1 MKKLI
6 LSTLSLLLTIATAL
20 AQGDVTFDVTA
31 PTAVETG
38 AAFRIEFVVS
48 NASPQQI
55 AFTPPVIEGFEV
67 LAGPSE
73 SHGTSISVDMG
84 AGETVRT
91 ETTTYTYVI
100 RGVTPGLHTIP
111 ATTATVSGKSYS
123 TREVSIEVV
132 APPDD
137 SDDQAAGQSG
147 AATGQNGEYEISD
160 TDVFFRT
167 TANRTDVYKD
177 EPIVITLKLYVR
189 NIQISSLDNQKLPAF
204 NGFWQQDITP
214 GEPTPQRETYNNR
227 VYETL
232 VLKEYLLY
240 PQQSGTLTVEPFEA
254 TATALFQERTTAPR
268 SIFDDFFGGQ
278 NIRQV
283 SKRIASQPVRI
294 EVREWPAGAPASF
307 DGAVGE
313 FRLEATPPPS
323 AMNANQSGTYTLRL
337 SGTGNFPLIRA
348 PKITLP
354 QSFEQYNVTTSDNT
368 RQSRVGTSGYREF
381 SYPFIPRSDGLY
393 TIPAFEFTYFDPQQR
408 RYVTHLS
415 RETSIEVAADS
426 TAWSGPGGGIVS
438 GISREELRIFDQ
450 DIQFIKRGSPGLRP
464 KGRTFMFSPLYIGLL
479 ALFSMIFVACFLV
492 LPRYLRNMQSDRFV
506 RGKRAN
512 KVALKRFR
520 AAETS
525 MKRDDRHGF
534 YDEMLKALWGYMSD
548 KFDIPMADLTKE
560 RIREELFVRNVPEA
574 QSLEYVRIISECE
587 EAQYSPVS
595 SSRMGEIYSEGV
607 TLISELE
614 SALK

>member
-6 LSTLSLLLTIATAL
+6 LSIVSLLLTIAGAF
-20 AQGDVTFDVTA
+20 AQGDVTFDVSA

-38 AAFRIEFVVS
+38 TPFRVEFVIG

-55 AFTPPVIEGFEV
+55 KFTPPAIEGFEL

-73 SHGTSISVDMG
+73 SYGADISISG
-84 AGETVRT
+84 GETVRT
-91 ETTTYTYVI
+91 ETTTYTFVI
-100 RGVTPGLHTIP
+100 RGVTPGLHTVQ
-111 ATTATVSGKSYS
+111 ATTASVSGKVYS
-123 TREVSIEVV
+123 TRAVTIEVV
-132 APPDD
+132 EPPEDGVD
-137 SDDQAAGQSG
+137 RAAEGQGSG
-147 AATGQNGEYEISD
+147 YEISD
-160 TDVFFRT
+160 NDVFLRAT
-167 TANRTDVYKD
+167 VDRTDVYKD
-177 EPIVITLKLYVR
+177 EPIVVTLKLYVR
-189 NIQISSLDNQKLPAF
+189 NIQIANLDSPKFPAF
-204 NGFWQQDITP
+204 NGFWQQDISS
-214 GEPTPQRETYNNR
+214 GEPTRQRETYNNR
-227 VYETL
+227 VYETS

-240 PQQSGTLTVEPFEA
+240 PQQSGIMTVESFEA
-254 TATALFQERTTAPR
+254 TVNAIFQEQTTAPR
-268 SIFDDFFGGQ
+268 SIFDDFIGQ

-283 SKRIASQPVRI
+283 SKRIASQPIRI
-294 EVREWPAGAPASF
+294 EVRDWPAGAPASF

-313 FRLEATPPPS
+313 FRLEVTPPPS

-337 SGTGNFPLIRA
+337 SGMGNFPLIRV
-348 PKITLP
+348 PKISLP

-368 RQSRVGTSGYREF
+368 RHSRVGTSGYREF

-408 RYVTHLS
+408 RYITHLS

-426 TAWSGPGGGIVS
+426 TAWSGLGGVVS
-438 GISREELRIFDQ
+438 GVSREELRIFDQ

-464 KGRTFMFSPLYIGLL
+464 KGRTFLFSPLYTGLL
-479 ALFSMIFVACFLV
+479 ALFSVVFVVCLLV

-512 KVALKRFR
+512 KVAFKRFR
-520 AAETS
+520 AAETY

-534 YDEMLKALWGYMSD
+534 YDEMFKALWGYMSD

-560 RIREELFVRNVPEA
+560 RIREELFVRNILEDH
-574 QSLEYVRIISECE
+574 SLEYVRIISDCE

-595 SSRMGEIYSEGV
+595 SSRMGEIYREGV
-607 TLISELE
+607 ALISKLE